1 MNFTINPCTEGDAE
15 YIWKMDEAES
25 VCAGSYANCSEEL
38 LVFKA
43 EAENGG
49 IIGGC
54 VLSIDLSGTAEFNS
68 LFIDEG
74 FRRRGIGTAIVL
86 EAERTARSRGC
97 RMMINAY
104 NFDFQF
110 AKPLFEKL
118 GYILIGTAKDWPKG
132 HEGYTLI
139 KKLDGTEEGF
149 AHAHA
154 PSPASSSRSDAE
166 LEIRRGTAEDGDQ
179 ISARLAEF
187 NGAFAPRTHAYI
199 DLDKKVLDENGNI
212 IGGCIAGVSGW
223 DAAHIDLVWV
233 DARFRG
239 QGLEAAL
246 IAEIEREAKAL
257 GAYIVRTGAGEAQAA
272 FFTEQGYEVIAV
284 YDGEARWFVMQKKL

>member
-1 MNFTINPCTEGDAE
+1 MNFTISPCTEGDAE
-15 YIWKMDEAES
+15 YIWEMDKAES
-25 VCAGSYANCSEEL
+25 VCAGSCSDGSEEL
-38 LVFKA
+38 IVFKA

-68 LFIDEG
+68 LFVDEG

-86 EAERTARSRGC
+86 EAEREARARGC

-132 HEGYTLI
+132 HESYTLI
-139 KKLDGTEEGF
+139 KKLDVSDEVF
-149 AHAHA
+149 PHS
-154 PSPASSSRSDAE
+154 PSPASISFGDAE
-166 LEIRRGTAEDGDQ
+166 FKIMRGTAEDGELVT
-179 ISARLAEF
+179 ARLAEF
-187 NGAFAPRTHAYI
+187 NSAFAPRTHPYI
-199 DLDKKVLDENGNI
+199 DLDKKILDESGNI

-239 QGLEAAL
+239 LGLEAAL
-246 IAEIEREAKAL
+246 IGEIDRGARSL
-257 GAYIVRTGAGEAQAA
+257 GAYIARTDAGEAQAE
-272 FFTEQGYEVIAV
+272 FFIKHGYGVITV
-284 YDGEARWFVMQKKL
+284 YDGEPRWFVMQKKL

>member
-1 MNFTINPCTEGDAE
+1 MNFTISPCTEGDAE
-15 YIWKMDEAES
+15 YIWEMDKAES
-25 VCAGSYANCSEEL
+25 VCAGSNANCSEEL

-43 EAENGG
+43 GAENGG

-68 LFIDEG
+68 LFVDER
-74 FRRRGIGTAIVL
+74 FRRRGIGTAIAL
-86 EAERTARSRGC
+86 EAEREARERGC

-118 GYILIGTAKDWPKG
+118 GYVLIGTAKNWPRG
-132 HEGYTLI
+132 HKSYTLI
-139 KKLDGTEEGF
+139 KKLDDPYE
-149 AHAHA
+149 ASIHVH
-154 PSPASSSRSDAE
+154 SPAPAPCE
-166 LEIRRGTAEDGDQ
+166 ACGFEIKRGTAEDGELVT
-179 ISARLAEF
+179 ARLAEF
-187 NGAFAPRTHAYI
+187 NSGFAPRTHSYI
-199 DLDKKVLDENGNI
+199 DLDRKAVDENGNI

-223 DAAHIDLVWV
+223 DAAHIDLIWV
-233 DARFRG
+233 EARFRG

-257 GAYIVRTGAGEAQAA
+257 GAYIVRTGADEAQAA
-272 FFTEQGYEVIAV
+272 HFIEQGYDVIAV
-284 YDGEARWFVMQKKL
+284 YDGEPRWFVMQKTL